1 MQLDARASYDPGVS
15 SSLLGYQWSFG
26 DGATASGISVTHTYK
41 LPGTYTLTLAV
52 TAPNGTRSIS
62 KTITVSSQLVQYAN
76 PYAGFP
82 QNGSPP
88 SNPLVQLPALTSQ
101 PVTSSSTAAP
111 ASRFPAILTIVLI
124 VIGVLALLLVLI
136 VSLTLRRSRRPAS

>member
-62 KTITVSSQLVQYAN
+62 KTITVSSQLDSMPIPTLAFRRMGRRQAIRW
-76 PYAGFP
+76 FSCRH
-82 QNGSPP
+82 SPP
-88 SNPLVQLPALTSQ
+88 S
-101 PVTSSSTAAP
+101 
-111 ASRFPAILTIVLI
+111 R
-124 VIGVLALLLVLI
+124 
-136 VSLTLRRSRRPAS
+136 